1 MILFCVVIQQVSP
14 AGYEWWIEES
24 WDEHSVDENPARW
37 KEKLDEILA
46 HYDDVRV
53 MRVRIP
59 DDALEAQFRREIVKG
74 EVLEGS

>member
-1 MILFCVVIQQVSP
+1 
-14 AGYEWWIEES
+14 
-24 WDEHSVDENPARW
+24 
-37 KEKLDEILA
+37 
-46 HYDDVRV
+46 VRV